1 MITLTVIGTLIGLFF
16 IFKDQYLYA
25 ESKFIEWVQGI
36 GWIGPFVVTGVYIIM
51 AILLLPSSLISIGI
65 GFAFTWWV
73 AAVTVIVASNIGAN
87 LVFWISRLFLRQFV
101 ENKLLTNYSIFA
113 TFDKIIAANGWKIVI
128 LVRLSPIFPYTVL
141 NYALGVSKVVWY
153 QFSVAT
159 LFGMIPGTI
168 IYIWIGI
175 ALRQAGE
182 SLNSPIKGTTK
193 LVQTIL
199 FWIGLAITIILV
211 IFLTWWAKREIK
223 REIEKSDNAENT

>member
-1 MITLTVIGTLIGLFF
+1 
-16 IFKDQYLYA
+16 
-25 ESKFIEWVQGI
+25 
-36 GWIGPFVVTGVYIIM
+36 
-51 AILLLPSSLISIGI
+51 
-65 GFAFTWWV
+65 
-73 AAVTVIVASNIGAN
+73 
-87 LVFWISRLFLRQFV
+87 
-101 ENKLLTNYSIFA
+101 
-113 TFDKIIAANGWKIVI
+113 
-128 LVRLSPIFPYTVL
+128 
-141 NYALGVSKVVWY
+141 
-153 QFSVAT
+153 
-159 LFGMIPGTI
+159 MIPGTI